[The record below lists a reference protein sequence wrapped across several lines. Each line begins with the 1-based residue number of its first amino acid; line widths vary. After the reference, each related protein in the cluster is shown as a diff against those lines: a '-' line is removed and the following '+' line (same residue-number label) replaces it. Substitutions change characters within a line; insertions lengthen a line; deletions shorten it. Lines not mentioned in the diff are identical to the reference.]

1 MKSLPC
7 PRKRMICGKGRYEIV
22 LQKNGQMA
30 DFLEQIFGGAKYN
43 NYFCI
48 PEIRSNDQF
57 FGIDYD
63 Y

>member
-1 MKSLPC
+1 
-7 PRKRMICGKGRYEIV
+7 MICGKGRYEIV